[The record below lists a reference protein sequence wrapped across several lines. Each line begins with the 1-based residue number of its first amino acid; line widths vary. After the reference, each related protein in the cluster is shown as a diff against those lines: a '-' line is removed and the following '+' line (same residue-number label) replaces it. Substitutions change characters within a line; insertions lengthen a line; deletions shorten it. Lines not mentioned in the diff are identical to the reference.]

1 MTDGFTEQAAS
12 LSGLA
17 ARMLAWPPPLF
28 WEATPAELALA
39 LQPADATHSPITR
52 QHIETLLERDRN
64 G

>member
-1 MTDGFTEQAAS
+1 MTDRFSDQAAS

-17 ARMLAWPPPLF
+17 ARFLGWPPSLF
-28 WEATPAELALA
+28 WDATPAELALA
-39 LQPADATHSPITR
+39 LQPADSPDRPITR